1 MTAVKRQASAVK
13 RQVFALVAALLP
25 VFAVA
30 GPFTE
35 PFAGAGNFSMI
46 VAGNANLGSGVHVHG
61 GGYIGGNLSLGGAN
75 GGFGQALP
83 TGSLGLFVGGDLVSN
98 GGGSPQIALFN
109 QDYYIGGSAGDFF
122 LQNPGMH
129 VNMDPFAAL
138 PIATVLTKKSAELA
152 AQSAIGATI
161 DASDSNNI
169 KISVTPGT
177 TNVLHLNSENAG
189 FLSNQ
194 NSNINFLSMT
204 DDTQVIINVDTSS
217 GLTFRAKNQN
227 LGSSMFDNVIW
238 NFTGHGDL
246 TFANSVSTFKGS
258 ILAPDRLV
266 NWQANDID
274 GQLLVGDLNWQRTS
288 QSHYY
293 QPWSPGMPPP
303 QFIPEPS
310 SWMLLGLGLALSLV
324 FVRRRAKLQS

>member
-1 MTAVKRQASAVK
+1 MAVVKCQSFKRQL
-13 RQVFALVAALLP
+13 FTLVAALLP

-30 GPFTE
+30 GPLTE
-35 PFAGAGNFSMI
+35 PFAGASNFSMI
-46 VAGNANLGSGVHVHG
+46 VAGDANLGSGVHVHG
-61 GGYIGGNLSLGGAN
+61 GGYIGGNLSLDGSN

-83 TGSLGLFVGGDLVSN
+83 ADSLGLFVGGNLVSN

-109 QDYYIGGSAGDFF
+109 QDYYIGGSTDGFF

-129 VNMDPFAAL
+129 VNIDPFAGL
-138 PIATVLTKKSAELA
+138 PIATVLNRKSAELA
-152 AQSAIGATI
+152 AQSATGATI
-161 DASDSNNI
+161 DASDSNHI
-169 KISVTPGT
+169 RISVTPGI
-177 TNVLHLNSENAG
+177 TNVLHLNRENAG

-194 NSNINFLSMT
+194 NSNINFLNMT
-204 DDTQVIINVDTSS
+204 DDTQVIINVDTGS

-227 LGSSMFDNVIW
+227 LAASMFDNVIW

-274 GQLLVGDLNWQRTS
+274 GQLLVGDLNWRQTS

-293 QPWSPGMPPP
+293 QPWSPGTPPL

-310 SWMLLGLGLALSLV
+310 SWMLLGLGLALSLLV
-324 FVRRRAKLQS
+324 LRRRANLQS